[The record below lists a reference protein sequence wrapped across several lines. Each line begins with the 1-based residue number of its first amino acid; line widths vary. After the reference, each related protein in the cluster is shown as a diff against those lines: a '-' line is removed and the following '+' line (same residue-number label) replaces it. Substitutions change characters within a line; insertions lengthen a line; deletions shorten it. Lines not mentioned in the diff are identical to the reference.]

1 MSLLPKEP
9 SPPSIRMSDYTWHFY
24 GIPGVGKTTLANQFP
39 NPIFIATESGTEA
52 MLASAVPARSW
63 SELKA
68 VIAELA
74 QGGHGYKTVVLDTAD
89 IAYNLCETYVCE
101 SNGWNDVADGE
112 WGRGWRTLNREW
124 TNMITQL
131 RMLPMCTVLLGH
143 EKSEMI
149 KEKLGSKMVE
159 TGMNRVTTALPNT
172 ARQTL
177 HSAVDFIVRCE
188 FTPENER
195 ILRTQPVENKRERVE
210 AKARGSKGATLP
222 ETIEMSFTALAD
234 AFKKTLGTNT
244 KEKK

>member
-9 SPPSIRMSDYTWHFY
+9 TPPSMRMSDYTWHFY
-24 GIPGVGKTTLANQFP
+24 GVPGVGKTTLANQFP
-39 NPIFIATESGTEA
+39 KPIFIATESGTEA
-52 MLASAVPARSW
+52 MHAAAAPARNW

-74 QGGHGYKTVVLDTAD
+74 DMKHGYKTVILDTAD
-89 IAYNLCETYVCE
+89 IAYNLCETHVCE
-101 SNGWNDVADGE
+101 QNGWTDVADGE

-131 RMLPMCTVLLGH
+131 RMLPMCTVLIGH

-159 TGMNRVTTALPNT
+159 TGMHRVTTALPST

-177 HSAVDFIVRCE
+177 HSAVDFIIRCE
-188 FTPENER
+188 FTPDNDR

-210 AKARGSKGATLP
+210 AKARGSKGSTLP
-222 ETIEMSFTALAD
+222 ETVEMSFDKLATA
-234 AFKKTLGTNT
+234 FQKTLGK
-244 KEKK
+244 KEK